1 MAREPLLI
9 VDGYN
14 VLHAW
19 PELRRTGSGD
29 LEAARQRLADRLAE
43 YEAARGVRAILVFDG
58 GTRRGPAGPIGAYA
72 VETLFSSKGLSAD
85 HLIERRIVEIR
96 DATDDYLPITVI
108 TSDRLIHSL
117 AMRERAAV
125 TGAAAFVH
133 ELAALR
139 AETDRYGSAAPF
151 RVTLDEAARLPERR
165 KPKRPR
171 H

>member
-1 MAREPLLI
+1 MPREPLLI

-19 PELRRTGSGD
+19 PELLHASGGD
-29 LEAARQRLADRLAE
+29 FETARQRLADRLAE
-43 YEAARGVRAILVFDG
+43 YEATRGIHAILVFDG
-58 GTRRGPAGPIGAYA
+58 GKRRGPTGPTAAYA
-72 VETLFSSKGLSAD
+72 VETFFSTNGLSAD

-96 DATDDYLPITVI
+96 DATDEYLPITVV

-125 TGAAAFVH
+125 TGAAAFVR

-139 AETDRYGSAAPF
+139 TETGRYGTALPF
-151 RVTLDEAARLPERR
+151 RVTLDEATRSPHRR
-165 KPKRPR
+165 PKRPKR
-171 H
+171 